1 MHLGKNESLNL
12 KVNEQRRRQTKLVP
26 VVRTLEKECFICRY
40 FFIYLNLLNKGLG
53 DNMSKI
59 TFSTKEIKTLQ
70 KNPNVQ
76 RVSERVIT
84 YTDSFKN
91 RFMDEYLVGKLPR
104 QIFIENGFDVDI
116 IGMKRIEQSAHR
128 WKKSYEKNGLI
139 GLTDS
144 RKTGSGRPLK
154 RELTP
159 SEVIERQEARIKLLE
174 GQVELLKKLEATER
188 RLLNARGNLNPSRV
202 YQLIYE
208 TVEQNQ
214 FKRMTRYFCDLLA
227 VSRSGYYS
235 YLKAAAGRE
244 TKEQLDLEAKVVIL
258 KAFNRRGYKKGSRS
272 VKMILENDYNLI
284 FSRKKIQRIMRKYG
298 IICPHRRS
306 NPYKKIAKATKEHQV
321 VPNKLNREF
330 KQGTPGK
337 VLLTDITYLPY
348 NSNCMAYL
356 STVKDA
362 STNEILAY
370 HVSDHITLDIATKTI
385 HKLINNKKVTLHE
398 DAFIHSD
405 QGSHY
410 TSPRYQRLLNKC
422 DLGQSMSRRG
432 NCWDNAPQESF
443 FAHLKDEV
451 DYKSCKTLKELKAK
465 INHYMV
471 YYNNYR
477 YQWNLKKMT
486 PIQYRNHLLV
496 A

>member
-1 MHLGKNESLNL
+1 M
-12 KVNEQRRRQTKLVP
+12 VP
-26 VVRTLEKECFICRY
+26 VVRTLEKECFIYRY
-40 FFIYLNLLNKGLG
+40 FFIYLKFKIQGQG

-59 TFSTKEIKTLQ
+59 TFSTKQIKMLQ

-76 RVSERVIT
+76 HVSEKAIT
-84 YTDSFKN
+84 YTDAFKN
-91 RFMDEYLVGKLPR
+91 KFMDEYMAGKLPR
-104 QIFIENGFDVDI
+104 QIFIENGFDADV

-128 WKKSYEKNGLI
+128 WKKAYEKNGLI

-159 SEVIERQEARIKLLE
+159 SEIIERQEARIKLLE
-174 GQVELLKKLEATER
+174 GQVELLKKLETTER
-188 RLLNARGNLNPSRV
+188 RLLNASEILKPSRV

-208 TVEQNQ
+208 TIEQNQ
-214 FKRMTRYFCDLLA
+214 FKQMTTYFCDLLD

-235 YLKAAAGRE
+235 YLKAFTSRE
-244 TKEQLDLEAKVVIL
+244 ARERLDLEAKEIIL

-272 VKMILENDYNLI
+272 IKMILENEYNLI
-284 FSRKKIQRIMRKYG
+284 FSRKKIQRIMKKYG
-298 IICPHRRS
+298 IVCPHRKP
-306 NPYKKIAKATKEHQV
+306 NPYKRIAKATKEHQIV
-321 VPNKLNREF
+321 SNKLNREF
-330 KQGTPGK
+330 KQGIPGK

-348 NSNCMAYL
+348 NNNCMAYL
-356 STVKDA
+356 STIKDA

-370 HVSDHITLDIATKTI
+370 HVSDRITLDIATQTI
-385 HKLINNKKVTLHE
+385 HKLISNKNINLHK

-410 TSPRYQRLLNKC
+410 TSPKYQKLLKKY

-443 FAHLKDEV
+443 FGHLKDEV
-451 DYKSCKTLKELKAK
+451 DYQSCKTLKELKSK